1 MRTVEAFG
9 GGFSCRRRRPCLPA
23 PRQYNTQSSLPH
35 LARASASTVV
45 VLPMAVP
52 HTSPIGDDAEP
63 CDYQT
68 GRDGCS
74 SRPAHQISP
83 AMERLVVEKLCFQSA
98 DTLAPTDWCSGVLA
112 KIPDAWW
119 VESRPWAC

>member
-1 MRTVEAFG
+1 
-9 GGFSCRRRRPCLPA
+9 
-23 PRQYNTQSSLPH
+23 
-35 LARASASTVV
+35 
-45 VLPMAVP
+45 MAVP

-98 DTLAPTDWCSGVLA
+98 DTLAPTCLTVTGPGCGVLA
-112 KIPDAWW
+112 VGMIILNDLSQILCPLDNMFA
-119 VESRPWAC
+119 STASMR